1 MNAITGTEL
10 RFDAGPQGSAPG
22 YGSGPADVVDRFLL
36 VARMQPRH
44 PAVVTPRETL
54 DYGALERRVRLLAA
68 QFAAVASPCVL
79 VALPQGADAYAAMLA
94 AGLAGGHYTPLNVA
108 APPAKLRRVAE
119 LLRPDFIVG
128 APALTAALAV
138 DGAACL
144 DPEHLAPLPPFKGT
158 GERHAQ
164 AYTIFTSGS
173 TGTPK
178 GVVVP
183 RAALNHYVQWLGE
196 SVGFGPDDRV
206 SQFPNIAFDLSVMDI
221 YGALC
226 FGASLHP
233 VTGQGD
239 RLMPARMIER
249 ERITVAVFVPS
260 VISLMMRVREAT
272 ARRLGTVRRFVV
284 CGEPLRPAQV
294 EAVFAACPHAVL
306 QNTYG
311 PTEATVSMTS
321 VELRAADFG
330 RACGATV
337 AIGDAI
343 PGMALHLLG
352 GPHPDEGEIV
362 ITGPQ
367 LARGY
372 LGDPARTAAAFR
384 DVLVGGEPVLG
395 YHTGDWAERRGG
407 QVFFR
412 ERVDF
417 QVKVHGFRIELD
429 EVADAFARSGWPVV
443 CVFKRGEGLA
453 AVVERRPGAEPDLVA
468 LRHALLE
475 RIEAH
480 AVPEQIRV
488 IDAMPRNDND
498 KVDRGQAMA
507 WFEAAAA

>member
-1 MNAITGTEL
+1 MNAITSTEPWL
-10 RFDAGPQGSAPG
+10 DVGLSGAVCA
-22 YGSGPADVVDRFLL
+22 SGPDRVDVVDRFLL
-36 VARMQPRH
+36 MARMQPSH
-44 PAVVTPRETL
+44 PAVVTPGATL
-54 DYGALERRVRLLAA
+54 SYAGLERRVRLLAA
-68 QFAAVASPCVL
+68 RFARVVAPCVL

-108 APPAKLRRVAE
+108 APVAKLRRVAE

-128 APALTAALAV
+128 HPEMTAALAV
-138 DGAACL
+138 EGAACI
-144 DPEHLAPLPPFKGT
+144 DPERLAPLAPFEGM
-158 GERHAQ
+158 GQRHEQ

-178 GVVVP
+178 GVVIG
-183 RAALNHYVQWLGE
+183 RAALNHYVEWLGE
-196 SVGFGPDDRV
+196 SVGFGPQDRV

-233 VTGQGD
+233 ATGQGD
-239 RLMPARMIER
+239 RLMPARLIER

-260 VISLMMRVREAT
+260 VISLMMRAREAT
-272 ARRLGTVRRFVV
+272 ARRLGSLRRVVV
-284 CGEPLRPAQV
+284 CGEALRPAQV
-294 EAVFAACPHAVL
+294 KAVFAACPDVVV

-321 VELRAADFG
+321 VELRRDDHAG
-330 RACGATV
+330 ACGATV
-337 AIGDAI
+337 AIGAAI
-343 PGMALHLLG
+343 PGMALHLVG
-352 GPHPDEGEIV
+352 GPHADEGEIV

-367 LARGY
+367 LASRY
-372 LGDPARTAAAFR
+372 FGDPARTAEAFR
-384 DVLVGGEPVLG
+384 PVMVDGEMVLG
-395 YHTGDWAERRGG
+395 YHTGDWAEQRGG

-417 QVKVHGFRIELD
+417 QAKVHGYRIELD

-443 CVFKRGEGLA
+443 CVFKHGEALA
-453 AVVERRPGAEPDLVA
+453 AVVERSGDAEPDLVA

-475 RIEAH
+475 RVEAH

-498 KVDRGQAMA
+498 KVDRRLAMA
-507 WFEAAAA
+507 WFGAAA

>member
-1 MNAITGTEL
+1 MNAITSTESRL
-10 RFDAGPQGSAPG
+10 DGNLHGLASG
-22 YGSGPADVVDRFLL
+22 YGPDLADVVDRFL
-36 VARMQPRH
+36 VMARMQPLH
-44 PAVVTPRETL
+44 PAVVTPRASL
-54 DYGALERRVRLLAA
+54 SYGELERRVRLLAA
-68 QFAAVASPCVL
+68 QFARVQAPCVL

-138 DGAACL
+138 DGAVCL
-144 DPEHLAPLPPFKGT
+144 DPDHLPPLPPFEGT
-158 GERHAQ
+158 GQRHAQ

-178 GVVVP
+178 GVMVP

-272 ARRLGTVRRFVV
+272 ARRLGTLRRVVV

-294 EAVFAACPHAVL
+294 EAVFAACPGAVV

-321 VELRAADFG
+321 VELRAADYG

-343 PGMALHLLG
+343 AGMGLHLVG
-352 GPHPDEGEIV
+352 GPHADEGEIV

-367 LARGY
+367 LAAGY
-372 LGDPARTAAAFR
+372 FGDPVRTAAAFR
-384 DVLVGGEPVLG
+384 NVPVDGEPVLG

-429 EVADAFARSGWPVV
+429 EIADAFARSGWPVV

-453 AVVERRPGAEPDLVA
+453 AVVERSPGAEPDLVA

-498 KVDRGQAMA
+498 KVDRAQAMA
-507 WFEAAAA
+507 WFEAAA